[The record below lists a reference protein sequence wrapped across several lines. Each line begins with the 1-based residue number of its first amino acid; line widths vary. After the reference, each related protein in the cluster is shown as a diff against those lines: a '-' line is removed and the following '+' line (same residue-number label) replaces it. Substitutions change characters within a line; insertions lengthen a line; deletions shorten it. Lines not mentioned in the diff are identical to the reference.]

1 MFNTV
6 HDLHLPEDI
15 YPTASLPISSLSSHG
30 YDVDS
35 CLHVKKIVMFVLPV
49 NTISQI
55 QLSAVDQVAS
65 ISNRVIKYLR
75 IISLL
80 PAVQPGPLGH
90 TRGLVVFHTCHS
102 MVRFI
107 LAICTATDTTYSVG
121 SHGTYFSSIVTHHM
135 NYVFGFGNIKNV
147 LA

>member
-1 MFNTV
+1 MFNTIY
-6 HDLHLPEDI
+6 DLHLPEDLFL
-15 YPTASLPISSLSSHG
+15 TSSLSSHG

-55 QLSAVDQVAS
+55 QLLAVDQAAS
-65 ISNRVIKYLR
+65 TSNQVITYLR

-80 PAVQPGPLGH
+80 PAVQPEPLGH

-107 LAICTATDTTYSVG
+107 LAICTATDTAYSAA
-121 SHGTYFSSIVTHHM
+121 SHGTYFSSIVTHRM
-135 NYVFGFGNIKNV
+135 NYVFGFGNIEKL

>member
-1 MFNTV
+1 MFA
-6 HDLHLPEDI
+6 
-15 YPTASLPISSLSSHG
+15 Y
-30 YDVDS
+30 
-35 CLHVKKIVMFVLPV
+35 KKIVMFVLPV
-49 NTISQI
+49 NTISQM
-55 QLSAVDQVAS
+55 QLSEVDQATS
-65 ISNRVIKYLR
+65 TSNRVIIYLR

-121 SHGTYFSSIVTHHM
+121 SHGAYFSSIVTHRM
-135 NYVFGFGNIKNV
+135 KLCFRIR
-147 LA
+147 